1 MPVENIEQ
9 VNEAKLLGLII
20 NSKFHFN
27 SHIQFILRQCSQR
40 LYLIKLLR
48 KQGLPAKQLNIVFR
62 AIILSRIQYAIS
74 AWGGFIHAEWKHKID
89 AFLTRANRSG
99 LCTDLNFDSL
109 LFAADQTLFKS
120 IHYNDHCLH
129 SILPQVKLSQYSLR
143 DRGHELTLPEYR
155 TLLYKKKSFM
165 LRYLFETV

>member
-9 VNEAKLLGLII
+9 VNEAKVLGLII
-20 NSKFHFN
+20 NSKFNFN
-27 SHIQFILRQCSQR
+27 SHIQLQCSQR

-62 AIILSRIQYAIS
+62 AIILSIIQYTIS

-89 AFLTRANRSG
+89 AFLTRANSSG

-129 SILPQVKLSQYSLR
+129 SILHQVKPSQYRLR
-143 DRGHELTLPEYR
+143 DRGHKLTLPEYR
-155 TLLYKKKSFM
+155 TLFYKKKSFTFC
-165 LRYLFETV
+165 YLFETV